1 MVWKTHDY
9 DNIPGTYVFDGKQSS
24 ESYEL
29 NKLFYSLNEAD
40 NREALWNDPEAYM
53 AKFNLTDEQRDA
65 LRNNNFLEVV
75 KKGGNIYYL
84 AKMAIPR
91 GISVQHVGAQFQD
104 ITVDDFRQKLEDNAE
119 GFVEKLN
126 KVGGYWN
133 G

>member
-24 ESYEL
+24 QSYEL
-29 NKLFYSLNEAD
+29 NKLFYSLNEAG

-53 AKFNLTDEQRDA
+53 ANFNLSDEQRDA

>member
-53 AKFNLTDEQRDA
+53 AKFNLSDEQRDA

>member
-53 AKFNLTDEQRDA
+53 AKFNLTDDQRDA

-84 AKMAIPR
+84 SKMAIPR

>member
-53 AKFNLTDEQRDA
+53 AKFNLTDDQRDA